1 MKVLLMIL
9 VVFLSSSVF
18 AEVQYLTS
26 ENTLK
31 AGLPFSDAVKAGNF
45 IFLSGQV
52 GTDPSSDKLV
62 TGGIEAETHQI
73 FRNIQA
79 ILSAQGASLKNI
91 IKCTVMID
99 DISQWPAFNQVYV
112 SYFPGDKPAR
122 SAFGADGLALGAS
135 LELECWAYQE

>member
-1 MKVLLMIL
+1 MKVLLIL
-9 VVFLSSSVF
+9 VAFLSSSVF

-26 ENTLK
+26 ENTLR

-52 GTDPSSDKLV
+52 GTDPSSGKLV
-62 TGGIEAETHQI
+62 TGGIEPETHQI

-99 DISQWPAFNQVYV
+99 DMSQWSAFNQIYV

>member
-1 MKVLLMIL
+1 MKVLLIL
-9 VVFLSSSVF
+9 VAFLSSSVF

-26 ENTLK
+26 ENTLR

-99 DISQWPAFNQVYV
+99 DMSQWSAFNQIYV

>member
-1 MKVLLMIL
+1 MKVLLIL
-9 VVFLSSSVF
+9 VAFLASSAF

-26 ENTLK
+26 ENTLR

-52 GTDPSSDKLV
+52 GTDPSSSKLV
-62 TGGIEAETHQI
+62 AGGIEPETHQI

>member
-1 MKVLLMIL
+1 MKVLLIL
-9 VVFLSSSVF
+9 VVFLGSSVF

-26 ENTLK
+26 ENTLQ

-52 GTDPSSDKLV
+52 GTDPSSGKLV
-62 TGGIEAETHQI
+62 AGGIEPETHQI

-99 DISQWPAFNQVYV
+99 DMSQWSAFNQVYV

-122 SAFGADGLALGAS
+122 SAFGADGLALGAN